1 MHPVPIYYENN
12 ETDENFEN
20 TTHSTHINQN
30 QAKDR
35 RWHPEPRENTIPVT
49 VPPDQWI
56 ELFPEADYGEYGSD
70 LREVERRYNEDRTAF
85 YAADIQD
92 PELIPCAEQLQDTLA
107 ELMTA
112 ARLLFDKIGNTPE
125 LRVCALA
132 IMNRIS
138 KDCYALEDAVSKHA
152 KIMEEQYPDDDVLKA
167 DLTEIDSL
175 FLDFYLDVYN
185 TLGRYRK
192 KRN

>member
-1 MHPVPIYYENN
+1 MHPVPIYYENS
-12 ETDENFEN
+12 ETEDEVIN

-30 QAKDR
+30 QAKDK
-35 RWHPEPRENTIPVT
+35 RWHPEPRGNSVIVT
-49 VPPDQWI
+49 VAPQQWI
-56 ELFPEADYGEYGSD
+56 QLFPEADYGEYESD
-70 LREVERRYNEDRTAF
+70 LREVEKRYNEDRTAF
-85 YAADIQD
+85 YSAEIQD
-92 PELIPCAEQLQDTLA
+92 PELIPCAEQMQDTLA

-125 LRVCALA
+125 LKVCALA

-138 KDCYALEDAVSKHA
+138 KDCYALEDAVSRHA
-152 KIMEEQYPDDDVLKA
+152 KIMEEQYPDDEILKA

-185 TLGRYRK
+185 TMGRYRK
-192 KRN
+192 KRL

>member
-1 MHPVPIYYENN
+1 MHPVPIYYENSQT
-12 ETDENFEN
+12 EDEIIN

-30 QAKDR
+30 QAKDK
-35 RWHPEPRENTIPVT
+35 RWHPEPRENSVIVT
-49 VPPDQWI
+49 VAPEQWI
-56 ELFPEADYGEYGSD
+56 QLFPEADYGEYESD
-70 LREVERRYNEDRTAF
+70 LREVEKRYNEDRTAF
-85 YAADIQD
+85 YAAEIQD
-92 PELIPCAEQLQDTLA
+92 PELIPCAEQMQDTLA

-125 LRVCALA
+125 LKVCALA

-138 KDCYALEDAVSKHA
+138 KDCYALEDAVSRHA
-152 KIMEEQYPDDDVLKA
+152 KIMEEQYPDDEILKA

-185 TLGRYRK
+185 TMGRYRK
-192 KRN
+192 KRV